1 MSQITEFTA
10 PSGDEMVIMP
20 KATYDRLREAASMAD
35 DINAYDTAKA
45 ARDAGEDLIPH
56 DVVKRLA
63 MGESA
68 VKVWREYRCIA
79 QNSLANQLGINQSQ
93 LSRMESTPDGLK
105 NLHMAAR
112 IADLLHIDLDDLVP
126 E

>member
-1 MSQITEFTA
+1 
-10 PSGDEMVIMP
+10 
-20 KATYDRLREAASMAD
+20 MAD

-68 VKVWREYRCIA
+68 VKVWREYRGIA